1 MGQTKRADRTSGKKR
16 RKIRPFRLRVRIV
29 AACHLR
35 EVTPKEIAARERL
48 EVAAV
53 QYHFGALEKEGWIH
67 VSRRERARGGVRHYY
82 TADRLKLITD
92 REFKQMTDQE
102 RHETSEG
109 VLMDFLEVCRAAHEE
124 GTLDADPDSHL
135 SQNPMELDKEAWD
148 GLQSEMDRWLER
160 VLEFKVEAAMRLRK
174 SGEKPIPTVATL
186 AAFRIPN
193 SVIEVTKARR

>member
-1 MGQTKRADRTSGKKR
+1 MGETKRADAAPGKKR
-16 RKIRPFRLRVRIV
+16 RNVRPFRLRVRIV

-35 EVTPKEIAARERL
+35 EVTPKEIATRERL
-48 EVAAV
+48 QVAAV

-82 TADRLKLITD
+82 VADRLKLITD
-92 REFKQMTDQE
+92 REFERMTDRE

-109 VLMDFLEVCRAAHEE
+109 VLMDFLDICRAAHEE

-135 SQNPMELDKEAWD
+135 SQNPMELDREAWD
-148 GLQSEMDRWLER
+148 GLQSEMSRWLER

-174 SGEKPIPTVATL
+174 SGEKPIPAVATL
-186 AAFRIPN
+186 AAFQIPA
-193 SVIEVTKARR
+193 SVIGGKEAPR